1 GALPGVG
8 GSYPIDDIKVVVND
22 PISIERIPEHG
33 ELGAFR
39 KPDLLFVRGS
49 HKKASRGK
57 TPRVRWVDILAF
69 LEFKLDDKEQLLETL
84 NSCRDDRRLPII
96 KAKGELRRLK
106 KSTEDLAPKRRSA
119 RIAKIASI
127 SSDRSSSGP
136 SSAGSKRSIDD
147 ALDGEPD
154 QTRGSSKKLKSDSPN
169 SETIRKDVKLQAG
182 GYALELASCTYGT
195 RLFSLGSIVRDDKM
209 SFWYYDASGY
219 IRTEETVSVIKD
231 FEKFAAIMV
240 AFACG
245 EPKHWGALPDII
257 SPPPSTPYPASFP
270 PPSLKGHSIQMTLPE
285 TQEQVKVTLG
295 KPIFTQYGIVGRRT
309 FLYRIKTDT
318 VVAQTPL
325 VVKFAYQVVSRK
337 REQDLVEVAR
347 KAGVD
352 HIPKVHMWSDL
363 WKLSEGARAIFH
375 NGETNAYEDRML
387 RALVY
392 TRYIPLKALFKT
404 AWHLIPHMADQILDC
419 LHDLRYK
426 ANMLHRDISANNVMF
441 EIRDGAVKFIVID
454 FDLATT
460 VDSEG
465 EPFAAPSSKHRT
477 GTLPFMAHELLT
489 DMSQPKPPPPDYQR
503 ITHRLRHDF
512 ESLFYLCLFC
522 VFTMVKVEDE
532 KTRVTVAAQVTEW
545 ENSALK
551 TIASVKRDLCMDSS
565 GDRVGEFILPASC
578 EGLRRWFCGWTDAFS
593 EAYSTIAG
601 HKKKIRLAKWDDE
614 DKSPPNFDIDTLQG
628 TLTRDKIKE
637 SLRLS
642 YRRPLRPEDLQ
653 IANIPDFAKDI
664 QSYMNDDEDVEGQDG
679 HVQKQAS
686 VAKKLKAKPTRK
698 LSTSTTKVNKTELVK
713 KKTVKRTA
721 VVTKKVAAAQIVS
734 PIRKQSPKLVAPKRV
749 VRTLAAATR
758 GMTTRSMQKRTLA
771 KTR

>member
-1 GALPGVG
+1 MTPSSGVMRDHKTDSIHPFIQQDLDNSLQEVPLNTWIEAVLGVSPSRLDEWATRIKKLDWFRDRVIGRALTDYARPLQEKHIYKPFARIANRILELAKGALPGVG
-8 GSYPIDDIKVVVND
+8 GSYPIDDIEVVVND

-49 HKKASRGK
+49 HKNVSRGK

-96 KAKGELRRLK
+96 KAKVELRRLK

-127 SSDRSSSGP
+127 SSDRTSSGP

-154 QTRGSSKKLKSDSPN
+154 QTRGSSKKLKSDPPN

-219 IRTEETVSVIKD
+219 IRTEENVSVIKD

-325 VVKFAYQVVSRK
+325 VVKFAYQV
-337 REQDLVEVAR
+337 AP
-347 KAGVD
+347 G
-352 HIPKVHMWSDL
+352 
-363 WKLSEGARAIFH
+363 IF
-375 NGETNAYEDRML
+375 
-387 RALVY
+387 
-392 TRYIPLKALFKT
+392 P
-404 AWHLIPHMADQILDC
+404 
-419 LHDLRYK
+419 
-426 ANMLHRDISANNVMF
+426 
-441 EIRDGAVKFIVID
+441 
-454 FDLATT
+454 
-460 VDSEG
+460 
-465 EPFAAPSSKHRT
+465 
-477 GTLPFMAHELLT
+477 
-489 DMSQPKPPPPDYQR
+489 
-503 ITHRLRHDF
+503 
-512 ESLFYLCLFC
+512 
-522 VFTMVKVEDE
+522 
-532 KTRVTVAAQVTEW
+532 
-545 ENSALK
+545 
-551 TIASVKRDLCMDSS
+551 
-565 GDRVGEFILPASC
+565 
-578 EGLRRWFCGWTDAFS
+578 
-593 EAYSTIAG
+593 
-601 HKKKIRLAKWDDE
+601 
-614 DKSPPNFDIDTLQG
+614 
-628 TLTRDKIKE
+628 
-637 SLRLS
+637 
-642 YRRPLRPEDLQ
+642 
-653 IANIPDFAKDI
+653 
-664 QSYMNDDEDVEGQDG
+664 
-679 HVQKQAS
+679 
-686 VAKKLKAKPTRK
+686 
-698 LSTSTTKVNKTELVK
+698 
-713 KKTVKRTA
+713 
-721 VVTKKVAAAQIVS
+721 
-734 PIRKQSPKLVAPKRV
+734 
-749 VRTLAAATR
+749 
-758 GMTTRSMQKRTLA
+758 
-771 KTR
+771 